1 MKNKAILLL
10 VALLLFSGCSNGSD
24 EFSLDNTIT
33 VVSREDGSGTR
44 GAFIELTGVLVEDGD
59 NESDMTYEEAVIANK
74 NDAILTTVAGDNYA
88 IGYISLGSYNDSVKL
103 VNINGVEPSEENIA
117 SGDYEIYRPFNIA
130 VKDEDNELANDFI
143 EFALSKEGQEVV
155 ANDYISADTEA
166 DSYESQ
172 ELSGK
177 LSIGGSTSV
186 APVVEKLKEA
196 YIELNP
202 DVTIDIQVTGS
213 SAGMTGAIDET
224 LDIGMASRELKDS
237 ELEELTSY
245 VIAYDGIALIVNNEN
260 TIENLT
266 LDQVREI
273 YTGEIT
279 EWSSVSE

>member
-44 GAFIELTGVLVEDGD
+44 GAFIELTGVLVEDGN

-117 SGDYEIYRPFNIA
+117 SGDYEIYRPFNVA

-237 ELEELTSY
+237 ELEELTPY